1 MKIKTLKKENRGLAR
16 TCFKGGFAL
25 LFSVLVS
32 SLLLTIGLSI
42 LNISIKELAISTASK
57 QSIHAFYAADS
68 GLECAKYWDLKKG
81 YILNLVDEIN
91 GTIGR
96 TSTTIVCAG
105 TSKLLDPINPKS
117 GFSTSFASENMLV
130 NDGTDD
136 ANFDVI
142 IDKSWSGI
150 ISEPIHTTIDS
161 VGHNSNGG
169 DRVERAI
176 QQTY

>member
-1 MKIKTLKKENRGLAR
+1 MKLRKVKKENGGPAR

-57 QSIHAFYAADS
+57 QYIYAFYAADS
-68 GLECAKYWDLKKG
+68 GLECAKYWDTKEGL
-81 YILNLVDEIN
+81 IPNLIEGKNPGRTGGVVVCGGGSSQSLEIN
-91 GTIGR
+91 VPIIPH
-96 TSTTIVCAG
+96 STTLTPV
-105 TSKLLDPINPKS
+105 
-117 GFSTSFASENMLV
+117 NMLV
-130 NDGTDD
+130 SDGSSS
-136 ANFDVI
+136 ANFDVTIEKKWQDVSHNQI
-142 IDKSWSGI
+142 I
-150 ISEPIHTTIDS
+150 TTVVS
-161 VGHNSNGG
+161 TGHNSDGG

>member
-1 MKIKTLKKENRGLAR
+1 MKLRKVKKENGGPAR

-57 QSIHAFYAADS
+57 QSIYAFYAADS
-68 GLECAKYWDLKKG
+68 GREYALYNDLKVG
-81 YILNLVDEIN
+81 SDFALNKTPEPETTNIPLN
-91 GTIGR
+91 GTLPVDPSDSSGPNFSVIVVKTWEDPYPGGY
-96 TSTTIVCAG
+96 SIVKTTI
-105 TSKLLDPINPKS
+105 N
-117 GFSTSFASENMLV
+117 ST
-130 NDGTDD
+130 
-136 ANFDVI
+136 
-142 IDKSWSGI
+142 
-150 ISEPIHTTIDS
+150 
-161 VGHNSNGG
+161 GHNSDGG